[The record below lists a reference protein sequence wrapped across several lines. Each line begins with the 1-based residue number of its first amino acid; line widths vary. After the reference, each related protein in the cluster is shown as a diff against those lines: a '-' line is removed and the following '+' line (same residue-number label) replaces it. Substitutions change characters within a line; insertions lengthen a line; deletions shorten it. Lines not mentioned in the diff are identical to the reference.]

1 MTSHAL
7 KLKERLKPG
16 EKVPLC
22 FDECF
27 KIMFGNEK
35 HLEPLTFLISNILE
49 VGYNEIEGKI
59 ALSPLRLPN
68 DTIGEKKMERGI
80 LVTLKEE
87 KQGKIILEVNVKKNF
102 YETVINRNLNYLSEV
117 ASKGL
122 KESDS
127 YDDIIP
133 TLLVNFNTFYVDNI
147 HKKIF
152 DEYYFRN
159 EEGHILTENQKI
171 LNINIVE
178 CYSTWYNGTYK
189 APRKMYERELILLG
203 AAMYTKE
210 IKKFNKIIAELETNK
225 KVKKIMEEVSTRMNE
240 NEILKVRYVDFL
252 EENKKL
258 NEAIIRDEKKKARRE
273 GLKEGKEEGIKE
285 GLKTG
290 LNEGIQQNKKE
301 MVLNMLNKKLDI
313 SLIHEYTNIPI
324 NEIKEIIKEK

>member
-171 LNINIVE
+171 LSINSFVHDP
-178 CYSTWYNGTYK
+178 NK
-189 APRKMYERELILLG
+189 N
-203 AAMYTKE
+203 KE
-210 IKKFNKIIAELETNK
+210 IKKDKNSKRTE
-225 KVKKIMEEVSTRMNE
+225 
-240 NEILKVRYVDFL
+240 
-252 EENKKL
+252 
-258 NEAIIRDEKKKARRE
+258 IIRKVYYFLYR
-273 GLKEGKEEGIKE
+273 
-285 GLKTG
+285 
-290 LNEGIQQNKKE
+290 
-301 MVLNMLNKKLDI
+301 
-313 SLIHEYTNIPI
+313 
-324 NEIKEIIKEK
+324 IIKKQNIFAQQHKNPYEIRVLSRYFTKKML